1 MILYD
6 SMSFLVEVIPSWL
19 KLSRPTQE
27 KQARLDTEWKAKK
40 AAAKR
45 QKELQEMR
53 RPRRKVEVTKMDPQ
67 VTMIVSICFNTKF
80 QY

>member
-1 MILYD
+1 MTTRL
-6 SMSFLVEVIPSWL
+6 
-19 KLSRPTQE
+19 TQE

-53 RPRRKVEVTKMDPQ
+53 RRLNMGGIQQENGRFKELKLGGSSTHHGR
-67 VTMIVSICFNTKF
+67 CFNTF
-80 QY
+80 CTTVMV